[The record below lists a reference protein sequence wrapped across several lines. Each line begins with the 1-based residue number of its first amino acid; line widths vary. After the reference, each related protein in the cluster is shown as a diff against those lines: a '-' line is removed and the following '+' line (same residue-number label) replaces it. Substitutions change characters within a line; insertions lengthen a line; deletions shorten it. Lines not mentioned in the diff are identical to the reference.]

1 MDVLEYR
8 RIWKEMH
15 ELGLTK
21 EGSTRQQSCFTGL
34 MNAAAATGW
43 TNKSFVI
50 VVLCCVSL
58 DHAVEGDAGIQN
70 CMNTCEYT
78 ILLQSFHILD
88 TVKVCTCISSPP
100 KRYTTHTPHT
110 P

>member
-70 CMNTCEYT
+70 CMNT
-78 ILLQSFHILD
+78 QSYYNPF
-88 TVKVCTCISSPP
+88 ISLTLS
-100 KRYTTHTPHT
+100 RCAHALALRQRDIRLIRRDAF
-110 P
+110 

>member
-1 MDVLEYR
+1 MSMHVLEYR

-43 TNKSFVI
+43 TNKS
-50 VVLCCVSL
+50 VLCCVSL

-70 CMNTCEYT
+70 CLNAQSLS
-78 ILLQSFHILD
+78 ILSY
-88 TVKVCTCISSPP
+88 P
-100 KRYTTHTPHT
+100 
-110 P
+110 